1 MALGSRCTDYV
12 VMKSLRTA
20 RGLSATA
27 LAGAVGLS
35 LLVGPAAFAS
45 GAQGGQVPRPALQK
59 DWPAAVPVP
68 VGIITGTSGAK
79 PSETVG
85 LLAKGSAAQ
94 VGHSVVALY
103 KSHGFTQ
110 AANGTQVFS
119 TRTYRVTVVERN
131 HDHSATRT
139 DIVLW
144 LQTR

>member
-1 MALGSRCTDYV
+1 MTGSRTV
-12 VMKSLRTA
+12 
-20 RGLSATA
+20 RGLSAIV

-35 LLVGPAAFAS
+35 LLGGPAAFAS
-45 GAQGGQVPRPALQK
+45 GARGGQVPRPALQK

-68 VGIITGTSGAK
+68 VGIITGTSGLR

-94 VGHSVVALY
+94 VGRSVVALY
-103 KSHGFTQ
+103 KSHGFSQ
-110 AANGTQVFS
+110 SANGTHVFS
-119 TRTYRVTVVERN
+119 TRAYRVTVVERN

-139 DIVLW
+139 DIVVW